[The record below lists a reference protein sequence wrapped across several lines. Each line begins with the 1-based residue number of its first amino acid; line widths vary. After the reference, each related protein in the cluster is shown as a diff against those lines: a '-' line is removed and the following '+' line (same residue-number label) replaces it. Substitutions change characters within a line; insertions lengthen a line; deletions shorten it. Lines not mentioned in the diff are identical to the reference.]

1 MMVVDH
7 HRNHRNHR
15 NHVHDFDLDVIH
27 LMEDHHA

>member
-27 LMEDHHA
+27 LMEDHQA